1 MYKSIQNRLKN
12 ELKEI
17 KKSGLFKD
25 ERIISSKQG
34 SSVGLKENEDVLN
47 FCANNYLGLAS
58 NAEVI
63 QKSKDS
69 LDSFGFGMASVRFIC
84 GTQSIHKKL
93 GLLT

>member
-34 SSVGLKENEDVLN
+34 SSVGLKENEDVYVDFGKKDLMYFDPICKN
-47 FCANNYLGLAS
+47 FF
-58 NAEVI
+58 
-63 QKSKDS
+63 K
-69 LDSFGFGMASVRFIC
+69 
-84 GTQSIHKKL
+84 
-93 GLLT
+93 